1 MHKWKNKIMALTLTS
16 IVGISSMTVYASE
29 ESNKIEINQENTD
42 NQISKEGLIFQKA
55 ILKYKKGKAIVLI
68 MNQKWSM

>member
-42 NQISKEGLIFQKA
+42 NQISKEGLIFQK
-55 ILKYKKGKAIVLI
+55 KQY
-68 MNQKWSM
+68 